1 MKKPRNATKD
11 GAAIVE
17 AIRKS
22 TIGKVKVAVS
32 DIDGILRGKYLHRD
46 KFLSAVDGGFGF
58 CDVVLGWDMHDQC
71 YDNTRLTGWHHGFP
85 DAMVRLDLG
94 THRNV
99 PWDGNV
105 DFFLGDFV
113 TGDGRPHPACP
124 RQVLKRVLARAAK
137 MGYTPMV
144 GAEYEFF
151 NFAETPHT
159 WAEKRGLAPTPVS
172 PGMFGYSL
180 LRANLNRDY
189 FNALMDD
196 MAAFGIPIEGL
207 HTETGPGV
215 YEAAIMF
222 SEALEAADRAI
233 LFKTAAKEIGSR
245 FGIMPSFMAKWS
257 AQYPGCSGH
266 LHQSLSDGSRNLFH
280 DPKGRHGGMSKL
292 FESYLQ
298 GQLDSLMGMAP
309 MFWPT
314 VNSYKRLVDGFWAPV
329 KPTWGVDNRT
339 ATFRVLPGSPK
350 ATRLETRAPGADM
363 NPYLA
368 TAAVLA
374 AGLDGI
380 ERGKKL
386 ATKPITGTNVGAED
400 IPRAPRSLIETT
412 RIFRE
417 SAVARDWFGDDFVD
431 HFAATREWEWRQ
443 WQDAVTDWE
452 LKRYFEIV

>member
-1 MKKPRNATKD
+1 
-11 GAAIVE
+11 
-17 AIRKS
+17 
-22 TIGKVKVAVS
+22 
-32 DIDGILRGKYLHRD
+32 
-46 KFLSAVDGGFGF
+46 
-58 CDVVLGWDMHDQC
+58 
-71 YDNTRLTGWHHGFP
+71 
-85 DAMVRLDLG
+85 
-94 THRNV
+94 
-99 PWDGNV
+99 
-105 DFFLGDFV
+105 
-113 TGDGRPHPACP
+113 
-124 RQVLKRVLARAAK
+124 VLKRVLGRARK
-137 MGYTPMV
+137 MGY
-144 GAEYEFF
+144 GAMIGSEFEFF

-159 WAEKRGLAPTPVS
+159 WADKRGQPPTPIS

-180 LRANLNRDY
+180 LRANLNREY
-189 FNALMDD
+189 FNALMDET
-196 MAAFGIPIEGL
+196 ARFGIPIEGL

-215 YEAAIMF
+215 YEAAILF
-222 SEALEAADRAI
+222 CEALEAADRAI
-233 LFKTAAKEIGSR
+233 LFKTAAKEIGAR
-245 FGIMPSFMAKWS
+245 YGIMPSFMAKWS

-266 LHQSLSDGSRNLFH
+266 LHQSLTDGSKNLFH
-280 DPKGRHGGMSKL
+280 DPKGRNGGMSRL

-386 ATKPITGTNVGAED
+386 AVKPITGTNVGAEKV
-400 IPRAPRSLIETT
+400 PRAPRSLIETT
-412 RIFRE
+412 RVFRQ
-417 SAVARDWFGDDFVD
+417 SDVARDWFGDEFVD

-452 LKRYFEIV
+452 LKRYFEII

>member
-1 MKKPRNATKD
+1 VTAD
-11 GAAIVE
+11 G
-17 AIRKS
+17 K
-22 TIGKVKVAVS
+22 
-32 DIDGILRGKYLHRD
+32 
-46 KFLSAVDGGFGF
+46 
-58 CDVVLGWDMHDQC
+58 
-71 YDNTRLTGWHHGFP
+71 
-85 DAMVRLDLG
+85 
-94 THRNV
+94 
-99 PWDGNV
+99 
-105 DFFLGDFV
+105 
-113 TGDGRPHPACP
+113 PHPLCP
-124 RQVLKRVLARAAK
+124 RQVLKRVLQRAEK
-137 MGYTPMV
+137 MGYRAMV

-159 WAEKRGLAPTPVS
+159 WAEKKGQPPTPIT

-180 LRANLNRDY
+180 LRANLNREY
-189 FNALMDD
+189 FNALMDEI
-196 MAAFGIPIEGL
+196 ALFGIPIEGL
-207 HTETGPGV
+207 HTETGP
-215 YEAAIMF
+215 ACTRRRILF

-233 LFKTAAKEIGSR
+233 LFKTAAKEIGAR

-266 LHQSLSDGSRNLFH
+266 LHQSLTDGKKNLFH
-280 DPKGRHGGMSKL
+280 DPRGRHGGMSKL

-363 NPYLA
+363 NPTSRPPRCSPPA
-368 TAAVLA
+368 STASK
-374 AGLDGI
+374 GQ
-380 ERGKKL
+380 KL
-386 ATKPITGTNVGAED
+386 TAKPITGTNVGAEN

-412 RIFRE
+412 RVFRE
-417 SAVARDWFGDDFVD
+417 SKVARDWFGDDFVD

-452 LKRYFEIV
+452 LRRYFEIV

>member
-1 MKKPRNATKD
+1 MKKAKGAGD
-11 GAAIVE
+11 GATIVE
-17 AIRKS
+17 TIRKS
-22 TIGKVKVAVS
+22 QIGKVKVAVS

-46 KFLSAVDGGFGF
+46 KFLSAVESGFGF

-71 YDNTRLTGWHHGFP
+71 YDNTRLTGWQHGFP
-85 DAMVRLDLG
+85 DAMVRLDLD

-99 PWDGNV
+99 PWDNNV
-105 DFFLGDFV
+105 PFFLGNFV
-113 TGDGRPHPACP
+113 TAEGKPHPACP
-124 RQVLKRVLARAAK
+124 RQVLKRVLARAEK
-137 MGYTPMV
+137 MGFQVMV

-151 NFAETPHT
+151 NFAETPQS
-159 WAEKRGLAPTPVS
+159 WAEKRGQPPTPVT

-180 LRANLNRDY
+180 LRANANREY

-215 YEAAIMF
+215 YEAAILF
-222 SEALEAADRAI
+222 SEALEAADRAL
-233 LFKTAAKEIGSR
+233 LFKTAAKEIGAR

-257 AQYPGCSGH
+257 QQYPGCSGH
-266 LHQSLSDGSRNLFH
+266 LHQSLSDGSKNLFH

-292 FESYLQ
+292 FESYLA
-298 GQLDSLMGMAP
+298 GQLAALMEMAP
-309 MFWPT
+309 MIWPT

-368 TAAVLA
+368 AAAVIA
-374 AGLDGI
+374 AGLDGV
-380 ERGKKL
+380 EKNLKL
-386 ATKPITGTNVGAED
+386 TAKPITGTNVGAEN

-412 RIFRE
+412 RIFRD
-417 SAVARDWFGDDFVD
+417 SKVARDWFGDDFVE
-431 HFAATREWEWRQ
+431 HFALTREWEWRQ

-452 LKRYFEIV
+452 LRRYFEIV